1 MHVTPKVQSAQGF
14 MSYSTYT
21 KLFDSCVTPVLDY
34 SSGVWGFS
42 KYNCLEA
49 IQNRAIHIYLGVHK
63 FAPTLALQG
72 DMGWM
77 STENRQCLSV
87 LRFWNRLLKLPD
99 NRLTKRI
106 FIDDFYLA
114 QSGHEN
120 WCSNVFKILEKL
132 NLEHLFYER
141 KMVDIKEI
149 KDQLMNKQN
158 DMWKQAVPKKPK
170 LRTYCLRK
178 Q

>member
-1 MHVTPKVQSAQGF
+1 MLSKRGGRALGAIIAKYKAQGF

-49 IQNRAIHIYLGVHK
+49 IQNRAIRIYQGVHK
-63 FAPTLALQG
+63 FALTLALQR

-87 LRFWNRLLKLPD
+87 LRFWNRPLKLPD

-106 FIDDFYLA
+106 FIDAFYLA
-114 QSGHEN
+114 QSNIG
-120 WCSNVFKILEKL
+120 FATRYGLD
-132 NLEHLFYER
+132 
-141 KMVDIKEI
+141 VD
-149 KDQLMNKQN
+149 
-158 DMWKQAVPKKPK
+158 
-170 LRTYCLRK
+170 
-178 Q
+178 

>member
-1 MHVTPKVQSAQGF
+1 MLSKAGGRALGAIIAKYKAQGF

-49 IQNRAIHIYLGVHK
+49 IQNRAIRIYLGVHK

-106 FIDDFYLA
+106 FIDDF
-114 QSGHEN
+114 
-120 WCSNVFKILEKL
+120 
-132 NLEHLFYER
+132 LFGA
-141 KMVDIKEI
+141 I
-149 KDQLMNKQN
+149 
-158 DMWKQAVPKKPK
+158 WA
-170 LRTYCLRK
+170 
-178 Q
+178 

>member
-1 MHVTPKVQSAQGF
+1 
-14 MSYSTYT
+14 
-21 KLFDSCVTPVLDY
+21 
-34 SSGVWGFS
+34 
-42 KYNCLEA
+42 
-49 IQNRAIHIYLGVHK
+49 
-63 FAPTLALQG
+63 
-72 DMGWM
+72 MGWM
-77 STENRQCLSV
+77 STENRQYLSM
-87 LRFWNRLLKLPD
+87 LRFWNRLLKLSD

-141 KMVDIKEI
+141 KLVDITEI

-158 DMWKQAVPKKPK
+158 DMWKQAVPK
-170 LRTYCLRK
+170 
-178 Q
+178 

>member
-1 MHVTPKVQSAQGF
+1 MLFTIIGVHCTYKLIQTA
-14 MSYSTYT
+14 YTTTYTTYT
-21 KLFDSCVTPVLDY
+21 KSFHSCVTPVLDY

-49 IQNRAIHIYLGVHK
+49 IQNRAIRIYLGVHK

-99 NRLTKRI
+99 NRLTKQI

-120 WCSNVFKILEKL
+120 WCSNVFKTLEKL

-141 KMVDIKEI
+141 KMVDIK
-149 KDQLMNKQN
+149 
-158 DMWKQAVPKKPK
+158 
-170 LRTYCLRK
+170 
-178 Q
+178 